1 MLFAVNMIGQLSV
14 QYYQSRFRKIL
25 EKELQ
30 TESTDKMSPTF
41 RVAARRLFN
50 SMDLDHNGSL
60 DCHELRMVLRKLGVN
75 EKEISLLVASV
86 DVNKDGS
93 LTFDEFTKVLF
104 GVQSNT
110 DST

>member
-1 MLFAVNMIGQLSV
+1 MIGQLSA

-50 SMDLDHNGSL
+50 SMDLDHNRSL
-60 DCHELRMVLRKLGVN
+60 DCRELRLVLRKLGVN
-75 EKEISLLVASV
+75 EKEISFLVASV

-104 GVQSNT
+104 GVQSKT